1 MSGESDIVS
10 DAAWERLAKAI
21 ADVRLRARA
30 EGRVSSLEEYG
41 LRLDVSAREWEP
53 GHPPTVIASGPINDL
68 CGDHG
73 GVDQFVTLDVAVDAV
88 RRYLLRAGCEHE
100 NSAQSRSPVLRSL
113 RNPNHR
119 TGEVGDHGPRRP
131 LNAEGWTPFADS
143 STAEIR
149 AALLDDGAPGVRPAV
164 SARSRCCS
172 WNSRGG

>member
-88 RRYLLRAGCEHE
+88 RRYLLRASCEHE
-100 NSAQSRSPVLRSL
+100 TPRSPD
-113 RNPNHR
+113 HR
-119 TGEVGDHGPRRP
+119 YCGRCGTRITG
-131 LNAEGWTPFADS
+131 
-143 STAEIR
+143 
-149 AALLDDGAPGVRPAV
+149 PGKSATMVRV
-164 SARSRCCS
+164 TR
-172 WNSRGG
+172 